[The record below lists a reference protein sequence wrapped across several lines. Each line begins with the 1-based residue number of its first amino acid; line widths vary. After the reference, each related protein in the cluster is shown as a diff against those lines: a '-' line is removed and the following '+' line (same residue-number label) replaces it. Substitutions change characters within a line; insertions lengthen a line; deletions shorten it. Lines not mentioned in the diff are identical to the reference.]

1 MEFLNTIANLSNLP
15 FWSKFADLHGL
26 WAMIA
31 LILFGAGIILFYV
44 TKRNVEFV
52 SWLKTTLGALFAMLV
67 LLDIFGLTVYIPYR
81 AVGGPRTILKASEAT
96 KWFHSAV
103 FEHKEF
109 LAFAPVLIILV
120 AFIVTSTLGK
130 NFNNEKVSTLRK
142 SVIFSLI
149 IALIFVL
156 VVAGE
161 GVIVTKVA
169 PVK

>member
-1 MEFLNTIANLSNLP
+1 MEVFGQLLDLP
-15 FWSKFADLHGL
+15 FWSKFADVHGFL
-26 WAMIA
+26 AM
-31 LILFGAGIILFYV
+31 LSLVLFGAGVVLYFASKKNI
-44 TKRNVEFV
+44 EFV
-52 SWLKTTLGALFAMLV
+52 SWLKTTLILLFADLV

-81 AVGGPRTILKASEAT
+81 TEGGPRTILKASEAT
-96 KWFHSAV
+96 AWLHGVV

-120 AFIVTSTLGK
+120 AFAVTRILGK
-130 NFNNEKVSTLRK
+130 DFNNDNVALLRR

-156 VVAGE
+156 LVAAE

-169 PVK
+169 PVE